1 LCSENTSARPRY
13 SGGIQ
18 SIGVSVELVDV
29 DMFASEAGVCEKVA
43 RKTWSPGY
51 TLEVRLTNGQAGGA
65 CSVLSFAAVIV
76 GDVTEF

>member
-1 LCSENTSARPRY
+1 MS
-13 SGGIQ
+13 
-18 SIGVSVELVDV
+18 SVELVDV

-51 TLEVRLTNGQAGGA
+51 TLEVRLTNGRAGLV
-65 CSVLSFAAVIV
+65 CSAASFAV